1 MKDEEAELI
10 VVYYESIKREL
21 EEVEF
26 FFIFSSIKK
35 GRRPKGIKNVTLK
48 L

>member
-1 MKDEEAELI
+1 MSRTPI
-10 VVYYESIKREL
+10 S
-21 EEVEF
+21 
-26 FFIFSSIKK
+26 FIFSSIKK